1 MAYTDRKGL
10 TKGRLWAIFIVI
22 ILHIFLG
29 YAFIT
34 GLAYDVVKKVSK
46 DLKTFDVQEEPP
58 PPEELPPPPPPDKPL
73 PPPPVTMPPP
83 IVQTP
88 VVTQQ
93 PAFVP
98 QPPPLAPPPPAPAPP
113 PPPPP
118 PKPQMASKAVS
129 RSGGA
134 IDDSFYPPS
143 AIRNEEQGTSRA
155 TFVIGTDGRVQ
166 SCNASGATPTL
177 DAETCRQILK
187 WRYKPALDTG
197 GQPIAES
204 RTQNVRWVLP
214 K

>member
-1 MAYTDRKGL
+1 MSYANRKQL
-10 TKGRLWAIFIVI
+10 SNNRTIPIVMSALI
-22 ILHIFLG
+22 TFVLG
-29 YAFIT
+29 YALAT
-34 GLAYDVVKKVSK
+34 GLAYSVVAEVAE

-73 PPPPVTMPPP
+73 PPPPVTIPPP
-83 IVQTP
+83 IVSTP
-88 VVTQQ
+88 QPQQ
-93 PAFVP
+93 PVFVAP
-98 QPPPLAPPPPAPAPP
+98 QPPPMSPPPPPAAPP

-118 PKPQMASKAVS
+118 PKPQMASKAVA
-129 RSGGA
+129 RSGGS

-166 SCNASGATPTL
+166 SCNASGATSTL
-177 DAETCRQILK
+177 DTETCRQILK
-187 WRYKPALDTG
+187 WRFKPALDTN

>member
-1 MAYTDRKGL
+1 MAYTDRKGM
-10 TKGRLWAIFIVI
+10 TPGRLWAIVIVV

-88 VVTQQ
+88 VTAAPV
-93 PAFVP
+93 FVP
-98 QPPPLAPPPPAPAPP
+98 QPPPLSPPPPPQPA

-118 PKPQMASKAVS
+118 PKPQMATKAVS
-129 RSGGA
+129 RSGGQ

-143 AIRNEEQGTSRA
+143 AIRNEESGTSVA
-155 TFVIGTDGRVQ
+155 SFTIGSDGRVQ
-166 SCNASGATPTL
+166 SCTASGATPSL
-177 DAETCRQILK
+177 DAETCRQINK
-187 WRYKPALDTG
+187 WRYKPALDTS
-197 GQPIAES
+197 GQPIAEN
-204 RTQNVRWVLP
+204 RRQNVRWVLP
-214 K
+214 KN